1 MSLEL
6 EVATY
11 NRLLPTLMND
21 LGKFVLIKDGQLI
34 DKYDTYQDALQAG
47 YLKYG
52 LERFLVKQVAP
63 AGQVAFFTRAFTP
76 CHP

>member
-1 MSLEL
+1 MSLEP

-21 LGKFVLIKDGQLI
+21 LGRFVLIKEDQL

-52 LERFLVKQVAP
+52 LKRFLVKQVTLL
-63 AGQVAFFTRAFTP
+63 G
-76 CHP
+76 

>member
-1 MSLEL
+1 
-6 EVATY
+6 
-11 NRLLPTLMND
+11 MND
-21 LGKFVLIKDGQLI
+21 LGKFVLIKDGQLV

-63 AGQVAFFTRAFTP
+63 AGQVAFFTRALIP